1 MAALAMAFF
10 GLGEAFRS
18 GTHKAMIY
26 TYLERKIG
34 KHSR

>member
-1 MAALAMAFF
+1 MIFF

-26 TYLERKIG
+26 GYLEEKGCI
-34 KHSR
+34 